1 MCCLLLGFLDT
12 TRQAKVPAEKVVA
25 PQRCFI
31 IEIVII
37 DPQAVPVSVAYQ
49 LLTTTVIPRPIGFI
63 SSLSLEG
70 VANLAPFSFFNAV
83 CGEPPMIMFSVSNHH
98 PLKDTLRNV
107 RATREFV
114 VNIVSE
120 EIARQM
126 NLTAGDY
133 APEISE
139 FDVSGLTPV
148 PSDIVRPPRV
158 LESPVNMECRVH
170 DIIEVSSKPMGATI
184 VIGEVIRF
192 HVRDSIIDKD
202 MLIDP
207 DKLKPVARLGGPSYS
222 RIRDRFD
229 MLRPVVKK

>member
-1 MCCLLLGFLDT
+1 M
-12 TRQAKVPAEKVVA
+12 
-25 PQRCFI
+25 
-31 IEIVII
+31 II
-37 DPQAVPVSVAYQ
+37 DPQAVPVSIAYQ
-49 LLTTTVIPRPIGFI
+49 LLTSAVIPRPIGFI
-63 SSLSLEG
+63 SSLSPEG

-83 CGEPPMIMFSVSNHH
+83 CGEPPMIMFCTANRR
-98 PLKDTLRNV
+98 PLKDTIRNV
-107 RATREFV
+107 QAMREFV

-120 EIARQM
+120 EIAAQM
-126 NLTAGDY
+126 NLTAADY
-133 APEISE
+133 APDVSE
-139 FDVSGLTPV
+139 FDVSGLTAV
-148 PSDIVRPPRV
+148 PSDLVRPPRV

-170 DIIEVSSKPMGATI
+170 DIVEISHKPMGGSI

>member
-1 MCCLLLGFLDT
+1 M
-12 TRQAKVPAEKVVA
+12 
-25 PQRCFI
+25 
-31 IEIVII
+31 II
-37 DPQAVPVSVAYQ
+37 DPQAVPVSIAYQ

-63 SSLSLEG
+63 SSLSPEG

-83 CGEPPMIMFSVSNHH
+83 CGEPPMIMFSASNRS

-107 RATREFV
+107 QAMREFV

-120 EIARQM
+120 ELADAM
-126 NLTAGDY
+126 NSPAADY
-133 APEISE
+133 APEVSE

-148 PSDIVRPPRV
+148 PSDLVRPPRV

-170 DIIEVSSKPMGATI
+170 DIVEVSSRPMGGSI

-202 MLIDP
+202 MFIDP
-207 DKLKPVARLGGPSYS
+207 EKLKPVARLGGPSSS
-222 RIRDRFD
+222 RIRARFD
-229 MLRPVVKK
+229 MLRPVIKK

>member
-1 MCCLLLGFLDT
+1 M
-12 TRQAKVPAEKVVA
+12 
-25 PQRCFI
+25 
-31 IEIVII
+31 II
-37 DPQAVPVSVAYQ
+37 DPQAVPVSIAYQ
-49 LLTTTVIPRPIGFI
+49 LLTTAVVPRPIGFI
-63 SSLSLEG
+63 SSLSPEG

-83 CGEPPMIMFSVSNHH
+83 CGEPPMIMFCASNRH

-107 RATREFV
+107 QATREFV

-120 EIARQM
+120 DIAQQM

-133 APEISE
+133 ASDISE
-139 FDVSGLTPV
+139 FGVSGLTPV
-148 PSDIVRPPRV
+148 ASDIVQPPRV

-170 DIIEVSSKPMGATI
+170 DIIEVSAKPMGGSI

-202 MLIDP
+202 MFIDP

-222 RIRDRFD
+222 RVRDRFD
-229 MLRPVVKK
+229 MIRPVVKQ

>member
-1 MCCLLLGFLDT
+1 M
-12 TRQAKVPAEKVVA
+12 Q
-25 PQRCFI
+25 CFI

-37 DPQAVPVSVAYQ
+37 DPQTVPVSIAYQ
-49 LLTTTVIPRPIGFI
+49 VLTSAVVPRPIGFI
-63 SSLSLEG
+63 SSLSPEG

-83 CGEPPMIMFSVSNHH
+83 CGEPPMIMFSASNRH

-107 RATREFV
+107 HAMREFV

-120 EIARQM
+120 EIVQAM

-133 APEISE
+133 APDVSE

-148 PSDIVRPPRV
+148 PSDLVRPPRV

-170 DIIEVSSKPMGATI
+170 DIVEVSARPMGGSI
-184 VIGEVIRF
+184 VIGEVVRF

-202 MLIDP
+202 MFIDP
-207 DKLKPVARLGGPSYS
+207 DKLNPVARLGGPSYS

>member
-1 MCCLLLGFLDT
+1 VT
-12 TRQAKVPAEKVVA
+12 
-25 PQRCFI
+25 
-31 IEIVII
+31 I
-37 DPQAVPVSVAYQ
+37 DPQAVPVSIAYQ

-63 SSLSLEG
+63 SSLSPEG

-83 CGEPPMIMFSVSNHH
+83 CGEPPMIMFCASNRR

-107 RATREFV
+107 QGLREFV

-120 EIARQM
+120 EIAEAM
-126 NLTAGDY
+126 NLTAADY
-133 APEISE
+133 APEVSE

-148 PSDIVRPPRV
+148 PSDLVRPPRV
-158 LESPVNMECRVH
+158 LESPVNMECKVH
-170 DIIEVSSKPMGATI
+170 DVIEVSAKPMGGSI

-202 MLIDP
+202 MFIDP
-207 DKLKPVARLGGPSYS
+207 DKLKPIARLGGPSYS
-222 RIRDRFD
+222 RIRDCFD

>member
-1 MCCLLLGFLDT
+1 MRCL
-12 TRQAKVPAEKVVA
+12 
-25 PQRCFI
+25 I

-37 DPQAVPVSVAYQ
+37 DPQAVPVSIAYQ
-49 LLTTTVIPRPIGFI
+49 LLTSAVVPRPIGFI
-63 SSLSLEG
+63 SSLSPEG

-83 CGEPPMIMFSVSNHH
+83 CGEPPMIIFSASNRD

-107 RATREFV
+107 QNLREFV

-120 EIARQM
+120 EIAEAM

-133 APEISE
+133 APDISE
-139 FDVSGLTPV
+139 FDVSGLTPI

-158 LESPVNMECRVH
+158 LESPVNLECRVH
-170 DIIEVSSKPMGATI
+170 DIIEVSARPMGGSI

-202 MLIDP
+202 MFIDP

-229 MLRPVVKK
+229 MIRPAVKK

>member
-1 MCCLLLGFLDT
+1 MRCL
-12 TRQAKVPAEKVVA
+12 
-25 PQRCFI
+25 I

-37 DPQAVPVSVAYQ
+37 DPQAVPVSIAYQ
-49 LLTTTVIPRPIGFI
+49 LLTSAVIPRPIGFI
-63 SSLSLEG
+63 SSLSPEG
-70 VANLAPFSFFNAV
+70 IANLAPFSFFNAV
-83 CGEPPMIMFSVSNHH
+83 CGEPPMIMFCASNRH

-107 RATREFV
+107 QAMREFV

-120 EIARQM
+120 EIADAM
-126 NLTAGDY
+126 NLTSGDY
-133 APEISE
+133 PPDISE
-139 FDVSGLTPV
+139 FDISGLTPV
-148 PSDIVRPPRV
+148 ASDVVDPPRV

-170 DIIEVSSKPMGATI
+170 DILKVSDKPMGGSI

-202 MLIDP
+202 MFIDP

-229 MLRPVVKK
+229 MNRPVVKK

>member
-1 MCCLLLGFLDT
+1 
-12 TRQAKVPAEKVVA
+12 
-25 PQRCFI
+25 
-31 IEIVII
+31 VII
-37 DPQAVPVSVAYQ
+37 DPQAVPVSIAYQ
-49 LLTTTVIPRPIGFI
+49 LLTSAVVPRPIGFI
-63 SSLSLEG
+63 SSLSPEG

-83 CGEPPMIMFSVSNHH
+83 CGEPPMIMFSASNRH

-107 RATREFV
+107 QAMREFV

-120 EIARQM
+120 EIAAQM

-133 APEISE
+133 APDISE
-139 FDVSGLTPV
+139 FDVAGLTPV
-148 PSDIVRPPRV
+148 ASDLVKPPRV

-170 DIIEVSSKPMGATI
+170 DIMEVSNKPMGGSV
-184 VIGEVIRF
+184 VIGEVVRF

-222 RIRDRFD
+222 RIRDHFD
-229 MLRPVVKK
+229 MVRPVIKK

>member
-1 MCCLLLGFLDT
+1 M
-12 TRQAKVPAEKVVA
+12 PHNEK
-25 PQRCFI
+25 
-31 IEIVII
+31 VII
-37 DPQAVPVSVAYQ
+37 DPQAVPVSIAYQ

-63 SSLSLEG
+63 SSLSPEG
-70 VANLAPFSFFNAV
+70 IANLAPFSFFNAV
-83 CGEPPMIMFSVSNHH
+83 CGEPPMIMFSASNRD

-107 RATREFV
+107 QAMREFV

-120 EIARQM
+120 EIAEAM
-126 NLTAGDY
+126 NLTAADY
-133 APEISE
+133 APHISE

-148 PSDIVRPPRV
+148 PSDLVQPPRV

-170 DIIEVSSKPMGATI
+170 DIIEVSRKPMGGSI

-222 RIRDRFD
+222 RIRDHFD
-229 MLRPVVKK
+229 MIRPVIKK

>member
-1 MCCLLLGFLDT
+1 
-12 TRQAKVPAEKVVA
+12 
-25 PQRCFI
+25 
-31 IEIVII
+31 
-37 DPQAVPVSVAYQ
+37 
-49 LLTTTVIPRPIGFI
+49 
-63 SSLSLEG
+63 
-70 VANLAPFSFFNAV
+70 
-83 CGEPPMIMFSVSNHH
+83 MFGAGNRD

-107 RATREFV
+107 QAMREFV

-120 EIARQM
+120 EIAEAM

-139 FDVSGLTPV
+139 FEISGLTPV
-148 PSDIVRPPRV
+148 ASDIVKPPRV
-158 LESPVNMECRVH
+158 LESPVNLECRVH
-170 DIIEVSSKPMGATI
+170 DIIEVSTKPMGGSI

-192 HVRDSIIDKD
+192 HVQDSIIDKD
-202 MLIDP
+202 MFIDP

>member
-1 MCCLLLGFLDT
+1 
-12 TRQAKVPAEKVVA
+12 VA
-25 PQRCFI
+25 PQRCLI
-31 IEIVII
+31 IEIVTI
-37 DPQAVPVSVAYQ
+37 DPQAVSVSIAYQ

-63 SSLSLEG
+63 SSLSPEG
-70 VANLAPFSFFNAV
+70 VANLAPFSFFNAI
-83 CGEPPMIMFSVSNHH
+83 CGEPPMIMFGAANRH

-107 RATREFV
+107 EAMREFV
-114 VNIVSE
+114 VNIVNE
-120 EIARQM
+120 EIAEAM

-133 APEISE
+133 APDISE
-139 FDVSGLTPV
+139 FEVSGLTAV
-148 PSDIVRPPRV
+148 PSDLVRPPRV

-170 DIIEVSSKPMGATI
+170 DIVKVSDRPMGGSI

-202 MLIDP
+202 MFIDP

-229 MLRPVVKK
+229 MTRPVVKK

>member
-1 MCCLLLGFLDT
+1 
-12 TRQAKVPAEKVVA
+12 
-25 PQRCFI
+25 
-31 IEIVII
+31 VII
-37 DPQAVPVSVAYQ
+37 DPQAVPVSIAYQ

-63 SSLSLEG
+63 SSLSPEG

-83 CGEPPMIMFSVSNHH
+83 CGDPPMIMFSASNRH

-120 EIARQM
+120 EIAQQM

-133 APEISE
+133 APHISE
-139 FDVSGLTPV
+139 FDISGLTAV

-170 DIIEVSSKPMGATI
+170 DIFEVSAKPMGGSI

-202 MLIDP
+202 MVIDP
-207 DKLKPVARLGGPSYS
+207 NKLKPVARLGGPSYS
-222 RIRDRFD
+222 RIRDCFD
-229 MLRPVVKK
+229 MIRPVVKK

>member
-1 MCCLLLGFLDT
+1 M
-12 TRQAKVPAEKVVA
+12 AAA
-25 PQRCFI
+25 QRCFI
-31 IEIVII
+31 IKRVII
-37 DPQAVPVSVAYQ
+37 DPQAIPASLAYQ

-63 SSLSLEG
+63 SSLSPEG

-83 CGEPPMIMFSVSNHH
+83 CGEPPMIMFGAGNRH

-107 RATREFV
+107 QAIREFV

-120 EIARQM
+120 EIAEAM
-126 NLTAGDY
+126 NLTAADY
-133 APEISE
+133 APHISE
-139 FDVSGLTPV
+139 FGVSGLTPV
-148 PSDIVRPPRV
+148 PSDLVRPPRV

-170 DIIEVSSKPMGATI
+170 DIIEVSSRPMGGSI

-229 MLRPVVKK
+229 MIRPVVKK

>member
-1 MCCLLLGFLDT
+1 M
-12 TRQAKVPAEKVVA
+12 
-25 PQRCFI
+25 
-31 IEIVII
+31 II
-37 DPQAVPVSVAYQ
+37 DPQAVSASLAYQ

-63 SSLSLEG
+63 SSLSPEG

-83 CGEPPMIMFSVSNHH
+83 CGEPPMIMFAASNRQ

-107 RATREFV
+107 HAMREFV

-120 EIARQM
+120 EIVEQM
-126 NLTAGDY
+126 NLTAADY
-133 APEISE
+133 APHVSE
-139 FDVSGLTPV
+139 FDVCGLTPV
-148 PSDIVRPPRV
+148 PSNLVRPPRV
-158 LESPVNMECRVH
+158 LESPVNLECRVH
-170 DIIEVSSKPMGATI
+170 NIIEVSSKPMGGSV

-192 HVRDSIIDKD
+192 HVQDSIIDKD
-202 MLIDP
+202 MFIDP